1 MNQVFIKVPIKWCI
15 KVLIYDNVNNL
26 CILLQFF
33 LILHN
38 KMLDHINPFKKSCLI
53 LLTCKVFNSLARHLL
68 KTQDCRLTCGSWS
81 F

>member
-15 KVLIYDNVNNL
+15 KVLICDNFNNL

-38 KMLDHINPFKKSCLI
+38 KTLDRIN
-53 LLTCKVFNSLARHLL
+53 LL
-68 KTQDCRLTCGSWS
+68 KKLPHSPHMQS